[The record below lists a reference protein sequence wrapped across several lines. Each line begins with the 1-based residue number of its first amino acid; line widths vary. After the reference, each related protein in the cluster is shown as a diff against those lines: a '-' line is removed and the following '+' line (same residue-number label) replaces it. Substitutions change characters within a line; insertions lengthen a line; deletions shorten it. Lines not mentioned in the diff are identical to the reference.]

1 MLAAGPAQSGSVE
14 EATHECRN
22 LEPFLEGAAELA
34 GRRDRDPLSDRAS
47 ARSAS
52 ETSEKVGQVAG
63 AGVSL
68 AIGSLLALAALLVLL
83 DAAAAY
89 LRDVV
94 LLTPWVAHLAVG
106 LVVALIALVFILKGR
121 SNLKAGNLTPDRT
134 IASLQQD
141 AVTVGERV

>member
-1 MLAAGPAQSGSVE
+1 MSAGTSSPSLKGLLSSLGGEIGTLFRTELQLA
-14 EATHECRN
+14 
-22 LEPFLEGAAELA
+22 
-34 GRRDRDPLSDRAS
+34 RA
-47 ARSAS
+47 

-68 AIGSLLALAALLVLL
+68 AIGGLLALAALLVLL

-121 SNLKAGNLTPDRT
+121 SGLKAGNLTPDRT

-141 AVTVGERV
+141 AATVGERV